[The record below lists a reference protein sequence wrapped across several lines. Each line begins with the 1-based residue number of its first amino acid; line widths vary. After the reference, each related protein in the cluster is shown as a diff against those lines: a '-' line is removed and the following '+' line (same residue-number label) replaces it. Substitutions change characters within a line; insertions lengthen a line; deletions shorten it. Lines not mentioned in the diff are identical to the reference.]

1 MHIFA
6 GERFKSNPMNGCVD
20 RSYFGRSPN
29 GWISTELFYGWVA
42 NHFPKNVPHRPLVL
56 LVDGHSSHTDVE
68 VSKLC
73 WELQIHLY
81 CLPLHTSQ
89 VLQPLAVGF
98 FKLVEGCMG

>member
-1 MHIFA
+1 
-6 GERFKSNPMNGCVD
+6 MNGCVD

-42 NHFPKNVPHRPLVL
+42 NHFLPHRPLVL

-73 WELQIHLY
+73 RELQIHLY
-81 CLPLHTSQ
+81 CLPLHVSH

-98 FKLVEGCMG
+98 VEVCMG